1 MGFQELTEQFDHLPP
16 AHAAARAWRPLD
28 VKRFGTWHKRSRDEV
43 ADLMPLLARAL
54 DRLLEELADE
64 LPGQN
69 DPLWRE
75 LSELAATVQ
84 PRAHPRGRP

>member
-1 MGFQELTEQFDHLPP
+1 VGFVELTEQFDELPP
-16 AHAAARAWRPLD
+16 AHAVARAWRPLD
-28 VKRFGTWHKRSRDEV
+28 VKRYGHWHKQSRDQV

-84 PRAHPRGRP
+84 PHGRRRA